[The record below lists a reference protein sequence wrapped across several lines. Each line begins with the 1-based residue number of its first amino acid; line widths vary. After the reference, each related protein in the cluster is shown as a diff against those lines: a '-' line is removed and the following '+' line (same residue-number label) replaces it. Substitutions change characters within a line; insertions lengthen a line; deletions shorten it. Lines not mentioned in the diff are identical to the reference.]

1 MQKVTFSS
9 RNGTL
14 NIKYKI
20 VQKDPNMKGLTY
32 CQLASATGA
41 GKKMTNIT
49 SGTAVR
55 DESWN
60 CFHPRRS
67 IPDKR
72 KRVTSSVYA
81 VSVRETTRNP
91 SVHHE
96 SCIFVWKW
104 CPDRNYFFF
113 FLLSSVRHFYLFLA
127 NCQHFCPC
135 FLSPSQI
142 HPFVY
147 LSISLSFQL
156 SLSSLVA
163 LLLYAIICWPNS
175 GSKLL
180 RMEGICCKHRGNKGR
195 EEEKKAWS
203 FT

>member
-104 CPDRNYFFF
+104 CPDRNLFIYFFSSP
-113 FLLSSVRHFYLFLA
+113 LSDISIFSLPTVSISAHVSSHPPKFIHLCTSAF
-127 NCQHFCPC
+127 P
-135 FLSPSQI
+135 SPSSSPC
-142 HPFVY
+142 HHWLPC
-147 LSISLSFQL
+147 SFM
-156 SLSSLVA
+156 
-163 LLLYAIICWPNS
+163 P
-175 GSKLL
+175 
-180 RMEGICCKHRGNKGR
+180 
-195 EEEKKAWS
+195 S
-203 FT
+203 FADRTQDQNC

>member
-1 MQKVTFSS
+1 MQKVIFSS

-104 CPDRNYFFF
+104 CPDRNYISFFF
-113 FLLSSVRHFYLFLA
+113 FFPLLCQTFLSFPCQLSAFLPMFPLTLPNSSICVP
-127 NCQHFCPC
+127 QHFLLLP
-135 FLSPSQI
+135 
-142 HPFVY
+142 
-147 LSISLSFQL
+147 
-156 SLSSLVA
+156 A
-163 LLLYAIICWPNS
+163 LLVIIGCPAPLCHH
-175 GSKLL
+175 LL
-180 RMEGICCKHRGNKGR
+180 TELRIKTVENGGNTLQAQRK
-195 EEEKKAWS
+195 
-203 FT
+203 